1 MERDRKD
8 DGGLVSREEEGE
20 DKEEEEGGG
29 SKAGDEMR
37 QRLQAGFKPA
47 MVRVSAACA
56 GASAPREECIF
67 KELDHDVMVSQAAP
81 LSYIVSAQRYVAH
94 IAPSI

>member
-1 MERDRKD
+1 
-8 DGGLVSREEEGE
+8 
-20 DKEEEEGGG
+20 
-29 SKAGDEMR
+29 MR

-94 IAPSI
+94 IAPSVRIHYHQNEDTGAGGWNGN